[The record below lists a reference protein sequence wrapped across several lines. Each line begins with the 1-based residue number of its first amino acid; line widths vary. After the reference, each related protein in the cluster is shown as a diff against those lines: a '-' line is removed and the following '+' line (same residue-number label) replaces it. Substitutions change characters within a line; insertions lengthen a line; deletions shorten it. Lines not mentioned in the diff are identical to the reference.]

1 MTDDREKDMAIRQAL
16 LMQVDAIERRWG
28 ISPTTAEIRKED
40 KAARKA
46 EGASYG
52 QHERR
57 ICGIMDR

>member
-46 EGASYG
+46 E
-52 QHERR
+52 ET
-57 ICGIMDR
+57 MV